1 MDIQDIRLTG
11 LEMESALKGWLP
23 RGIWEKTLL
32 DRGVIPE
39 RRVADAA
46 TAKALRAVYAWLGVM
61 DECSPQTPLEDCVCG
76 RFRVAFGDML
86 EIWDVEGNM
95 TEIELG
101 T

>member
-1 MDIQDIRLTG
+1 MDIKDARLTD
-11 LEMESALKGWLP
+11 EEVYESPL
-23 RGIWEKTLL
+23 
-32 DRGVIPE
+32 VS
-39 RRVADAA
+39 RRQVADAA
-46 TAKALRAVYAWLGVM
+46 TAKALRAVYEWLGMM
-61 DECSPQTPLEDCVCG
+61 DECTPGTPDEDCVCG